1 MTTTTRRRTSR
12 TRFGLL
18 TLGAR
23 TDQRDGQNELLY
35 ECSCACGGSTLASLR
50 QLRRGKKKSCGC
62 LRSGHTGTIVIHD
75 PQVWPVAGTAVP
87 VTMMAAVL
95 QRRPEDLQRY
105 LEDCIHRHIP
115 VERALRPMIR

>member
-1 MTTTTRRRTSR
+1 MTTHRRSSR
-12 TRFGLL
+12 TRYGLL

-23 TDQRDGQNELLY
+23 TEQRDSQGELLY
-35 ECSCACGGSTLASLR
+35 KCSCARGGETLSSLR

-75 PQVWPVAGTAVP
+75 RQVWPVAGTAVP

-95 QRRPEDLQRY
+95 QRAPEDLQHY
-105 LEDCIHRHIP
+105 LEDCAHRHIP
-115 VERALRPMIR
+115 VEQALRPMLR

>member
-1 MTTTTRRRTSR
+1 MTTTTRRTTR

-18 TLGAR
+18 TLGER
-23 TDQRDGQNELLY
+23 TDQRDGQDEILY
-35 ECSCACGGSTLASLR
+35 RCSCACGGTTLASLR

-75 PQVWPVAGTAVP
+75 PQVWPLGGTAVP

-95 QRRPEDLQRY
+95 QRRPDELQQY
-105 LEDCIHRHIP
+105 LTDCAHRHIP
-115 VERALRPMIR
+115 AEQAVKAMLR